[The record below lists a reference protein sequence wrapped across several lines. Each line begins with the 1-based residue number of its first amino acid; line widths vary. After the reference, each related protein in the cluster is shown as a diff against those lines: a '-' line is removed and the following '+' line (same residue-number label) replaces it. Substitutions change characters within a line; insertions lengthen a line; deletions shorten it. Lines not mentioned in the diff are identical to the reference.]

1 MKSPLLVRYLV
12 TTGVFLLIDIA
23 WLALIAPKLYK
34 ANIGHL
40 MADKPN
46 LPAAGVFY
54 LLYIAALLFFVIDP
68 ALVKGSAWQAVWTG
82 AFLGLV
88 MYATYDLTNLATLR
102 DWPLPVTLVDLAW
115 GAVLGGSVCAATTGI
130 GRWLLRP

>member
-1 MKSPLLVRYLV
+1 MIRQSLVLRYLV
-12 TTGVFLLIDIA
+12 TTGIFLLIDAI
-23 WLALIAPKLYK
+23 WLGLVAPKLYK

-40 MADKPN
+40 MAEKPN
-46 LPAAGVFY
+46 FIAAGVFY

-68 ALVKGSAWQAVWTG
+68 ALIKASVWQAVWTG

-102 DWPLPVTLVDLAW
+102 NWPIKITVIDLAW
-115 GAVLGGSVCAATTGI
+115 GTFITAATSGI
-130 GRWLLRP
+130 VTRIFI

>member
-1 MKSPLLVRYLV
+1 MKSSLLVRYLV
-12 TTGVFLLIDIA
+12 TTGVFLLIDVA

-46 LPAAGVFY
+46 LPAAGAFY

-68 ALVKGSAWQAVWTG
+68 ALVRGSAWQAVWTG

-88 MYATYDLTNLATLR
+88 MYATYDLTNLATLK
-102 DWPLPVTLVDLAW
+102 DWPLKITAIDLAW
-115 GAVLGGSVCAATTGI
+115 GTFITAATSGI
-130 GRWLLRP
+130 VTRIFL

>member
-88 MYATYDLTNLATLR
+88 MYATYDLTNLATLK
-102 DWPLPVTLVDLAW
+102 D
-115 GAVLGGSVCAATTGI
+115 
-130 GRWLLRP
+130 

>member
-12 TTGVFLLIDIA
+12 TTGVFLLIDVA

-88 MYATYDLTNLATLR
+88 MYATYDLTNLATLK
-102 DWPLPVTLVDLAW
+102 DWPLKITAIDLAW
-115 GAVLGGSVCAATTGI
+115 GTFITAATSGI
-130 GRWLLRP
+130 VTRIFL

>member
-46 LPAAGVFY
+46 LPPAGVFY

-88 MYATYDLTNLATLR
+88 MYATYDLTNLATLK
-102 DWPLPVTLVDLAW
+102 DWPLKITAIDLAW
-115 GAVLGGSVCAATTGI
+115 GTFITAATSGI
-130 GRWLLRP
+130 VTRIFL

>member
-1 MKSPLLVRYLV
+1 MKSSLLVRYLV
-12 TTGVFLLIDIA
+12 TTGVFLLIDIV

-88 MYATYDLTNLATLR
+88 MYATYDLTNLATLK
-102 DWPLPVTLVDLAW
+102 DWPLKITAIDLAW
-115 GAVLGGSVCAATTGI
+115 GTFITAATSGI
-130 GRWLLRP
+130 VTRIFL

>member
-12 TTGVFLLIDIA
+12 TTGVFLLIDVA

-68 ALVKGSAWQAVWTG
+68 ALVKGSAWQAVWIG

-88 MYATYDLTNLATLR
+88 MYATYDLTNLATLK
-102 DWPLPVTLVDLAW
+102 DWPLKITAIDLAW
-115 GAVLGGSVCAATTGI
+115 GTFITAATSGI
-130 GRWLLRP
+130 VTRIFL

>member
-12 TTGVFLLIDIA
+12 TTGVFLLIDIV

-88 MYATYDLTNLATLR
+88 MYATYDLTNLATLK
-102 DWPLPVTLVDLAW
+102 DWPLKITAIDLAW
-115 GAVLGGSVCAATTGI
+115 GTFITAATSGI
-130 GRWLLRP
+130 VTRIFL

>member
-1 MKSPLLVRYLV
+1 MKSSLLVRYLV
-12 TTGVFLLIDIA
+12 TTGVFLLIDVA

-46 LPAAGVFY
+46 LPAAGAFY

-68 ALVKGSAWQAVWTG
+68 ALVRGSAWQAVWTG

-88 MYATYDLTNLATLR
+88 MYATYDLTNLATMK
-102 DWPLPVTLVDLAW
+102 DWPLKITAIDLAW
-115 GAVLGGSVCAATTGI
+115 GTFITAATSGI
-130 GRWLLRP
+130 VTRIFL

>member
-12 TTGVFLLIDIA
+12 TTGVFLLIDIV

-68 ALVKGSAWQAVWTG
+68 ALVRGSAWQAVWTG

-88 MYATYDLTNLATLR
+88 MYATYDLTNLATMK
-102 DWPLPVTLVDLAW
+102 DWPLKITAIDLAW
-115 GAVLGGSVCAATTGI
+115 GTFITAATSGI
-130 GRWLLRP
+130 VTRIFL

>member
-12 TTGVFLLIDIA
+12 TTGVFLLIDVA

-68 ALVKGSAWQAVWTG
+68 ALVKGG

-88 MYATYDLTNLATLR
+88 MYATYDLTNLATLK
-102 DWPLPVTLVDLAW
+102 DWPLKITAIDLAW
-115 GAVLGGSVCAATTGI
+115 GTFITAATCGI
-130 GRWLLRP
+130 VTRIFL